1 MLNDKRHPDS
11 MSIKLAITAL
21 GVAVTVGAL
30 PAWAV
35 AQSGGK
41 DKLLSAFALPSQ
53 VLVER
58 TVDGSS
64 FLQDMNDAVKAMKA
78 YSFTYETTVYKG
90 NKTIVQAGQFYF
102 KQPRLLR
109 VEMTGPY
116 KKGAVAVM
124 NKDGK
129 VRGHLGGMLSGV
141 TLTLSPD
148 SDQLLGAN
156 GYPMTDS
163 DFAGMLNVMK
173 RFQQQG
179 CKVKVSDSPVAVEGQ
194 TGKVYVL
201 EFFQADQLYKR
212 AYIDPKTLL
221 PVEWFDYQ
229 KGQLFAR
236 TVWNNVKLDQNIADA
251 MFQI

>member
-1 MLNDKRHPDS
+1 MLNEKRHPDS
-11 MSIKLAITAL
+11 VSIKLAIISLGIAL
-21 GVAVTVGAL
+21 AVA

-35 AQSGGK
+35 VQRGGK
-41 DKLLSAFALPSQ
+41 DKLLSAFAVPSQ

-64 FLQDMNDAVKAMKA
+64 FLQDMNDTVKAMKA

-90 NKTIVQAGQFYF
+90 GKTTVQTGQFYF

-124 NKDGK
+124 GKDGK
-129 VRGHLGGMLSGV
+129 VRGHLGGLLSGV
-141 TLTLSPD
+141 TVTVNPD
-148 SDQLLGAN
+148 SDMLLGAN

-163 DFAGMLNVMK
+163 DFAGMVNVMK
-173 RFQQQG
+173 GFQQQG
-179 CKVKVSDSPVAVEGQ
+179 CKVKVSDSPVSVEGQ
-194 TGKVYVL
+194 SGKVYVL
-201 EFFQADQLYKR
+201 EFYQGDQLYKR
-212 AYIDPKTLL
+212 AYIDPKSLL
-221 PVEWFDYQ
+221 PIEWFDYQ

-251 MFQI
+251 VFQI